1 MRRAPWLIAILLV
14 VPLALLGAADAIIF
28 PTPPA
33 APKPFAR
40 PDLPSRSGRIGS
52 VLDKNLLV
60 TWYGNPWTGRMGI
73 LGRLEG
79 HALAEGLKRQA
90 AGYAAVTRKPVL
102 PAYEL
107 VAIVAQPLPGR
118 DGRYRRRES
127 RHVIDRMLQAARA
140 AGFKLIL
147 DVQTGRSTVLDE
159 LSYLAPYLQEPDVYL
174 ALDPEFSMGTE
185 GVPGKRIGV
194 MHADEVNDAIGV
206 LEYLQARH
214 QLPPKVLIVHQFT
227 TGMLPDKEKI
237 WSSSAVDIVLAADG
251 FGSPALK
258 RHTYATVLRQ
268 RPLAFSGF
276 KLFYIQDSNLLQPSQ
291 VLDLTPPPA
300 VIIYQ

>member
-1 MRRAPWLIAILLV
+1 MRRAPWLIAILVV
-14 VPLALLGAADAIIF
+14 VPLALMGAADAITF
-28 PTPPA
+28 PLPPV

-40 PDLPSRSGRIGS
+40 PDVPAQPARTGS
-52 VLDKNLLV
+52 VLDKHLLV
-60 TWYGNPWTGRMGI
+60 TWYGNPWSGRMGI

-79 HALAEGLKRQA
+79 DALAEGLKRQA
-90 AGYAAVTRKPVL
+90 AGYAAATRKPVL

-127 RHVIDRMLQAARA
+127 RQVIDRMLREARA

-174 ALDPEFSMGTE
+174 ALDPEFSMGTD
-185 GVPGKRIGV
+185 GVPGKRIGA
-194 MHADEVNDAIGV
+194 MYADEVNDAIGV

-268 RPLAFSGF
+268 RSLAFSGF
-276 KLFYIQDSNLLQPSQ
+276 KLFYIQDSDLLQPSQ
-291 VLDLTPPPA
+291 VLELTPPPA
-300 VIIYQ
+300 VVIYQ